1 MNGGAL
7 VAHASVDVHVPHPS
21 ASPLAVLTVL
31 KAEPLQSEHCSST
44 LVSATSSTRLPWS
57 GSIFSRYWCAHC
69 MVPHMLQ
76 LPHVPGMP
84 LDS

>member
-44 LVSATSSTRLPWS
+44 LVSDTSSTPLPWS
-57 GSIFSRYWCAHC
+57 GSILSRYWCAHC
-69 MVPHMLQ
+69 MVAHMLHEPQ
-76 LPHVPGMP
+76 LPGMP
-84 LDS
+84 PE